1 MREWDFF
8 EEIIETGKKR
18 GKITQEEINSVF
30 SSEFL
35 LPDEIQDLIDIL
47 QSKGVEMPDNQN
59 HGGDEEIISEDI
71 EKEQYVQIEDFVQAY
86 FHSMGNI
93 SVLTRKEEKELAKR
107 LTDGKEIIKKI
118 VTTMPL
124 FIKLKSQYE
133 SVEEDEEEK
142 QERLINICL
151 ETLDNLMHRVKRM
164 DIKLA
169 GSKLIKPLKIRI
181 QDEVQ
186 SEYKFIES
194 EVGLTLKEFKDM
206 WERITHAMF
215 MVTEARNEL
224 IIRNLRLVIS
234 IAKKYV
240 GRGLPLLDL
249 IQEGNIGLMRA
260 ADKFKYEKGF
270 KFSTYATWWI
280 KQAITR
286 ALMEQSKTI
295 RIPVHM
301 MDFYNK
307 VIRTSKELAQQLGRE
322 PRNEEIAKKLD
333 VPLKKVEQIV
343 SAIQDPVALQS
354 YVGDEDTK
362 LEDFIS
368 DKNSLSPYHDTERQS
383 MTAQILKVLKTLTP
397 REEKIVRMRFGI
409 GEDRDHT
416 LEEIGKHLSIT
427 RERVRQIE
435 FKAMK
440 KLKHPS
446 RLRALKS

>member
-8 EEIIETGKKR
+8 EEFIDTGKKR
-18 GKITQEEINSVF
+18 GEITQEEINSVF
-30 SSEFL
+30 SSELL

-47 QSKGVEMPDNQN
+47 QSNGVEITDNQY
-59 HGGDEEIISEDI
+59 HGADEEIISEDI
-71 EKEQYVQIEDFVQAY
+71 EKEESFQREDFVQAY

-93 SVLTRKEEKELAKR
+93 SVLKRKEEKELAKR
-107 LTDGKEIIKKI
+107 LAEGKEIINST
-118 VTTMPL
+118 VTAMPL
-124 FIKLKSQYE
+124 FIKLKSRYE
-133 SVEEDEEEK
+133 SVEGDEEEK
-142 QERLINICL
+142 QDKLINVCL
-151 ETLDNLMHRVKRM
+151 ETLNNLMHRVNPVRN
-164 DIKLA
+164 
-169 GSKLIKPLKIRI
+169 SLKTRPREEI
-181 QDEVQ
+181 Q

-194 EVGLTLKEFKDM
+194 EIGLTIEEFTDK
-206 WERITHAMF
+206 WKRITHAMS

-224 IIRNLRLVIS
+224 ITRNLRLVIS
-234 IAKKYV
+234 IAKKYI
-240 GRGLPLLDL
+240 GRGLPFLDL

-286 ALMEQSKTI
+286 ALMDHAKTI

-307 VIRTSKELAQQLGRE
+307 VIKASKELAQYLGRE
-322 PRNEEIAKKLD
+322 PRNEEIAKRLG

-343 SAIQDPVALQS
+343 RAIQDPVALQS
-354 YVGDEDTK
+354 FVGDDDTK

-368 DKNSLSPYHDTERQS
+368 DKNSPSPYHDTEKNS
-383 MTAQILKVLKTLTP
+383 MTAQILKVLQTLTP
-397 REEKIVRMRFGI
+397 REEKIIRMRFGI
-409 GEDRDHT
+409 GVDRDHT
-416 LEEIGKHLSIT
+416 LEEIGRHLSIT

-446 RLRALKS
+446 RLRFLRS